1 LAVLSSASFAC
12 LSYHSRHHPQ
22 GQLRARTASCG
33 GSVGDKNVPHPPQ
46 TAPVIT
52 IQPHIQYVKP
62 GNTATFTV
70 VARSSG
76 LFTTCGRGTAR
87 MSAAMQR
94 AIPRRQR
101 PRFDLEYNL

>member
-22 GQLRARTASCG
+22 GRTEHELPPCG
-33 GSVGDKNVPHPPQ
+33 GSAGDNNVPHPPQ

-52 IQPHIQYVKP
+52 TQPHIQYIKP
-62 GNTATFTV
+62 GYTATFAV
-70 VARSSG
+70 VASGCG
-76 LFTTCGRGTAR
+76 LFTTGEKGMVR